1 MIVVRT
7 PALILAAGLATLIG
21 ASGAAAKPQDAI
33 NGVWMVRQEY
43 YLGARL
49 SPQPELT
56 PAAEAQRKRR
66 AEASAKGY
74 VRSVGNMLCEGGGGP
89 SLFMIRSPF
98 EVFSGF
104 GRITFIFETETF
116 NQPRTVYLNE
126 KSQPAEIFP
135 SANGHSIGHWEGE
148 TLVVDTAGFNDRGTL
163 LGGIQRSDKAHMVE
177 RFTVSPDGKA
187 LTDEVRMEDPA
198 VLAKPWTVKLVF
210 DREPDTEERFEVACD
225 VDLDAF
231 NAVDLKSLAGADPEV
246 DRLLDPDRRGTDP
259 ALKIAKPEPK

>member
-1 MIVVRT
+1 MSHRIKAFYAWVAVLAGCAAAA
-7 PALILAAGLATLIG
+7 PAALAAGDPHEAM
-21 ASGAAAKPQDAI
+21 
-33 NGVWMVRQEY
+33 NGVWMVQQAY
-43 YLGARL
+43 YLGAKL

-74 VRSVGNMLCEGGGGP
+74 VRSVGNMLCQGGGGP

-104 GRITFIFETETF
+104 GRLTFIFETETF

-126 KSQPAEIFP
+126 KTQPADIFP
-135 SANGHSIGHWEGE
+135 SANGHSIGHWEGG
-148 TLVVDTAGFNDRGTL
+148 TLVVDTVGFSDRGTL
-163 LGGIQRSDKAHMVE
+163 LGGVQHSDKAHVVE
-177 RFTVSPDGKA
+177 RFTVSPDGKT
-187 LTDEVRMEDPA
+187 LTDEVRMEDP
-198 VLAKPWTVKLVF
+198 VNLAKPWTVKLVF
-210 DREPDTEERFEVACD
+210 DREPNTEERFEVACD

-231 NAVDLKSLAGADPEV
+231 AQIDLKSLAGVDPEV

-259 ALKIAKPEPK
+259 ALKIAKP

>member
-1 MIVVRT
+1 MTVRT
-7 PALILAAGLATLIG
+7 PALILAGLATLAG
-21 ASGAAAKPQDAI
+21 VSGAAAKPQDAI
-33 NGVWMVRQEY
+33 NGVWVVRPEY
-43 YLGARL
+43 YVGTRL

-104 GRITFIFETETF
+104 GRVTFIFETETF
-116 NQPRTVYLNE
+116 NQPRTVYLRE
-126 KSQPAEIFP
+126 PSQPADVFP

-148 TLVVDTAGFNDRGTL
+148 ILVVDTAGFNDRGTL
-163 LGGIQRSDKAHMVE
+163 LGGIQRSEKAHMVE

-231 NAVDLKSLAGADPEV
+231 NAVDLKSLAGADPEI